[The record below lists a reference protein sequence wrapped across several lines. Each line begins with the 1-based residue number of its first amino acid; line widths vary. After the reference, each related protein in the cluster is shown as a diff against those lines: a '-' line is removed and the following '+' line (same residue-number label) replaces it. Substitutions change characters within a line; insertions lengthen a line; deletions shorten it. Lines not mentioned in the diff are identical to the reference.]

1 MLHKGSAAVSGGFAA
16 LAGMF
21 GTARAQVIAEPG
33 ETCGVAL
40 GKALP
45 EGVTFLD
52 LEAYGQRDGQPNRL
66 GVNIPTVAWS
76 TPYSFYNTRLEVLAI
91 VPVFTHVDGPTMNRV
106 DYYASSLIF
115 GGAHDFGNGFHA
127 GVFVG
132 PRSGDNNFNLN
143 RGAAADIRGSLVY
156 EKYGFQAIATF
167 IYSGDFGGLNAPDN
181 GLGTIHYNDNA
192 FIDYTLLKKFGK
204 FEIGVVGSAVEDIT
218 GPVPI
223 KPGSLSVGYD
233 FGSFKLQGYVT
244 REVAI
249 RAAGWGLGPTYA
261 EGGTNGGRETRG
273 YFRVEIP
280 IYKAPMAPSAISAR
294 RLISPLP

>member
-1 MLHKGSAAVSGGFAA
+1 MVRKGLISL
-16 LAGMF
+16 LAGLV
-21 GTARAQVIAEPG
+21 TLATCAPTRAQVIAEPC

-45 EGVTFLD
+45 EGITFLD
-52 LEAYGQRDGQPNRL
+52 LEGYGQRDGQPNRL
-66 GVNIPTVAWS
+66 GVNIPTLAWS

-91 VPVFTHVDGPTMNRV
+91 VPVFTHVDGATMNRT
-106 DYYASSLIF
+106 DYYASSLIV

-132 PRSGDNNFNLN
+132 PRSGDNNFNIG
-143 RGAAADIRGSLVY
+143 RQAAADIRGSLVY
-156 EKYGFQAIATF
+156 EKDGFQAIATF
-167 IYSGDFGGLNAPDN
+167 IYSGNFGGKTVPLG
-181 GLGTIHYNDNA
+181 GLGTTLYNDNA

-223 KPGSLSVGYD
+223 KPASISVGGLVGYD
-233 FGSFKLQGYVT
+233 FGRFKLQGYVT

-249 RAAGWGLGPTYA
+249 RNGGWGLGPSYTY
-261 EGGTNGGRETRG
+261 GGSNGGPETRG

-280 IYKAPMAPSAISAR
+280 LYKAPMAPSPISAR
-294 RLISPLP
+294 Y